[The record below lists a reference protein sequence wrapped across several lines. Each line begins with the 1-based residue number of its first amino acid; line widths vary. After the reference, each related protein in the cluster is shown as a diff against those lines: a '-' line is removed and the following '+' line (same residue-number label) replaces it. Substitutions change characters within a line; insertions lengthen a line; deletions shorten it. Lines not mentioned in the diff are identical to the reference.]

1 MGAHAE
7 QVRGYSRGAGGV
19 VNSYLMAPGN
29 FLGDMLGGGRIAK
42 GVGKTGY
49 IGGLGYLAHKTGLL
63 EGAMEGGKELYMGL
77 TPEGMHPASWVTKK
91 PTPLTDEQ
99 VKERKQMVTDV
110 FGIVGPFNKDTHKS
124 MYESSPNRALM
135 DSLFM
140 NPGDPN
146 SMKRLQ
152 QIEQMAG
159 QAFRKPKEGEA
170 RLQTPA
176 TVYSAI
182 KRMYDESNANIP
194 HEQRKKQGVTEFPD
208 IIQLPR
214 SMKFASKDKGEYTGS
229 VFLVRTKD
237 GNVRMI
243 RTPHGEGTEAAKHD
257 FFE

>member
-1 MGAHAE
+1 MT
-7 QVRGYSRGAGGV
+7 
-19 VNSYLMAPGN
+19 NSYLMAPGN
-29 FLGDMLGGGRIAK
+29 FLGDMLGGGKFAR
-42 GVGKTGY
+42 GVGKTAY
-49 IGGLGYLAHKTGLL
+49 IGGLGYLANKAGLL
-63 EGAMEGGKELYMGL
+63 DGVID
-77 TPEGMHPASWVTKK
+77 PISNWISPK
-91 PTPLTDEQ
+91 PKPLTDEQ

-124 MYESSPNRALM
+124 MYENSPNRALM

-146 SMKRLQ
+146 SRKRLQ
-152 QIEQMAG
+152 QIEQMAS
-159 QAFRKPKEGEA
+159 QAFQKPKEGEA

-176 TVYSAI
+176 TIYSAI
-182 KRMYDESNANIP
+182 KRMYDETNANIP

-214 SMKFASKDKGEYTGS
+214 SMKFASKDKGEYAGS